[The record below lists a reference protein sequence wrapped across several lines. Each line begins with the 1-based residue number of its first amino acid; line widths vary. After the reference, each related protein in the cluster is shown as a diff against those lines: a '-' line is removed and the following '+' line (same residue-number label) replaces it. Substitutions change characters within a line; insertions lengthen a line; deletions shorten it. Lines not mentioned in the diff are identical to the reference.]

1 MPGSLRTRSEKKLT
15 QDRRNIGSPER
26 GSGEKKNAMPIY
38 TYQCTN
44 CGVEFDQHQTFS
56 DPPLVK
62 CPECGKKSLRK
73 VFTPAGIIFKGHG
86 WYATDHRSPS
96 GGVNVKKDKPE
107 GSGGNSADSG
117 TAGGAEKKVESKTGS
132 AAGDSKT

>member
-1 MPGSLRTRSEKKLT
+1 
-15 QDRRNIGSPER
+15 
-26 GSGEKKNAMPIY
+26 MPIY

-44 CGVEFDQHQTFS
+44 CGVEFDQHQNFS
-56 DPPLVK
+56 DAPLVQ

-96 GGVNVKKDKPE
+96 GGVNIKKDKPE
-107 GSGGNSADSG
+107 GS
-117 TAGGAEKKVESKTGS
+117 AEKPAS
-132 AAGDSKT
+132 AAASETPKKETSGKSGE